1 MNMTFFWSEF
11 ESRIAKYDLLK
22 HPFYQAWTCGEL
34 TREDLQMYSAQY
46 YKHIDAFPGYLEKLE
61 NRLPDGTLR
70 STIKENREDE
80 LGSMSPDG
88 RPHSDMWLDFAH
100 GMGVSKEE
108 VDATV
113 SIPEISQLVDS
124 FENIA
129 AYGQTI
135 EALAAF
141 CAYESQVPR
150 IAKEKALGLKQR
162 YGADVKTCKYFSVHT
177 IADVEHTKV
186 WKHLIESEID
196 GDAKVAE
203 SALNAAEKAAEKLW
217 QALDGVEFKRTGKRA
232 AHCSGVC

>member
-46 YKHIDAFPGYLEKLE
+46 YKHINAFPEYLAKLE
-61 NRLPDGTLR
+61 TRLPDGTLR

-88 RPHSDMWLDFAH
+88 RPHSDLWLDFAE

-108 VDATV
+108 VDAT
-113 SIPEISQLVDS
+113 IPLPEISQLVDS
-124 FENIA
+124 FENLA
-129 AYGQTI
+129 AHGQTI
-135 EALAAF
+135 EALSAF

-162 YGADVKTCKYFSVHT
+162 YEADTKTCKYFAVHT
-177 IADVEHTKV
+177 TADVEHTKV
-186 WKHLIESEID
+186 WKHLIENEID
-196 GDAKVAE
+196 GDARVAE
-203 SALNAAEKAAEKLW
+203 SALNAAEKAAQSLW
-217 QALDGVEFKRTGKRA
+217 QALDGVEASRPGKQA
-232 AHCSGVC
+232 AQCSSAC

>member
-11 ESRIAKYDLLK
+11 ESRVAKYDLLK

-46 YKHIDAFPGYLEKLE
+46 YKHINAFPAYLESLE
-61 NRLPDGTLR
+61 TRLPDGTLR
-70 STIKENREDE
+70 NTIKENREDE

-88 RPHSDMWLDFAH
+88 RAHSDLWLDFAE

-113 SIPEISQLVDS
+113 ALPEISQLVDS
-124 FENIA
+124 FETVA
-129 AYGQTI
+129 ASGKTI
-135 EALAAF
+135 EALASF

-150 IAKEKALGLKQR
+150 VAKEKALGLKQR

-186 WKHLIESEID
+186 WKHLIENEID
-196 GDAKVAE
+196 GDMKVAE
-203 SALNAAEKAAEKLW
+203 TALIAAENAAQKLW
-217 QALDGVEFKRTGKRA
+217 QALDGVEAVRPGKRA
-232 AHCSGVC
+232 MHCSGAC